1 MNEELD
7 SFQLVKTNQNEIITE
22 TIPDIISEN
31 EFFKDLTDIMEDEKF
46 MKFFTKYMGSW
57 LDIKSSVIYMKM
69 YDEFKKKY
77 ESLNDDQLDK
87 NLVVFLLTKVMRD
100 KELRPFSINAIDNML
115 DGKKVKFFK
124 EFEKILKSKNK
135 LLKNK

>member
-7 SFQLVKTNQNEIITE
+7 NFQLVKTNQNEIIE
-22 TIPDIISEN
+22 TIPDIVSEN
-31 EFFKDLTDIMEDEKF
+31 EFFKDLTDIMEDDKF

-100 KELRPFSINAIDNML
+100 KELRPFSIKSIDNML

-124 EFEKILKSKNK
+124 EFEKILKRKNN
-135 LLKNK
+135 LLKDK

>member
-7 SFQLVKTNQNEIITE
+7 NFQVVKTNQNEIIE
-22 TIPDIISEN
+22 TIPDIVNEN
-31 EFFKDLTDIMEDEKF
+31 EFFKDLTDIMEDNKF

-77 ESLNDDQLDK
+77 ESLNDDLLDK

>member
-1 MNEELD
+1 M
-7 SFQLVKTNQNEIITE
+7 TN
-22 TIPDIISEN
+22 
-31 EFFKDLTDIMEDEKF
+31 L
-46 MKFFTKYMGSW
+46 
-57 LDIKSSVIYMKM
+57 
-69 YDEFKKKY
+69 KKY

-115 DGKKVKFFK
+115 DGKSKVFK